1 MQCYTELTPPTAVT
15 HSLNLPF
22 VSASANNL
30 VVAKTSLLQIFTTK
44 TTSIEVESKR
54 ESSKQNDKWDP
65 TLDGDG
71 LEASF
76 IGADTLLRPD
86 RARRTKLVIVAEYT
100 LSGTITSLARIK
112 TLASKSGGEA
122 LLVGFRDAKLS
133 LVEWDPERPGI
144 STISIHY
151 YEQDELQ
158 RSPWAPSLKECV
170 NYLTAD
176 PGSRCAALKFGG
188 RNLAIIPFKQDD
200 EDVNMDDWDEEI
212 DGPRPADKVV
222 SRTTNGTDGKETPYA
237 SSFVLRLATLD
248 PHLINPIH
256 LAFLYE
262 YREPTFGILSS
273 TQMPAASLLFER
285 RDHLTYM
292 VFTLDLQQRASTTIL
307 SVTGLPFDLFEVV
320 PLPAPVGGALLVGT
334 NELIH
339 IDQAGKPN
347 GVAVNVYAKQCT
359 SFGLVDQSDLG
370 LRLEGSKTTQ
380 LSIQNGEMIIFL
392 QTGEL
397 AILSF
402 HMDGRSVSGLS
413 VRRVSAEA
421 GGSIIPAR
429 VSTVSHLSQNTLFV
443 GSECADSMVLGWS
456 RKSNQISRRKPRVDI
471 IEDVDD
477 ISLDDLDDED
487 DEDDEDDDGDDDL
500 YGGGPSITPSA
511 INGVTKSDALN
522 SKAGDY
528 LFQIHDSL
536 LNIAPIVNIT
546 FGNARYF
553 TNDEEKVDSEGV
565 TADLEL
571 VAAVGRQRGGALAAL
586 HRNIQPKVVGRF
598 EFPEAR
604 GIWTMSAKRPT
615 EKGLEIKKEKTAT
628 SGDYAIDAQYD
639 RLMIVSKALV
649 DGTETSDV
657 YALTSASF
665 EALTGTEFE
674 PAAGSTIEA
683 GTLGNGMRVIQVL
696 KSEVRSY
703 DGNLGLAQ
711 ILPMYDDDTGAEP
724 KIVSASFADPFLLL
738 FRDDS
743 SIFVAQCD
751 DNNEL
756 EEIEREDDCL
766 LATQWLTGCL
776 YTDSAG
782 VFAPEQSH
790 QGQKMGE
797 TVMMFLL
804 SSRGAL
810 HIYTLPDLSKAAYVA
825 EGLCFVP
832 PVLSAA
838 YAARRSA
845 ARETITE
852 LIVADLG
859 DETSKSPYLI
869 LRPATDDL
877 TIYEPFRSNSQSSS
891 TLSSTLQFLKIYNP
905 HLAQNPDVSALETA
919 DGMPVDRVEP
929 MRAIPNLGG
938 YSTVF
943 LPGGSPSF
951 VMKNAKSTPKV
962 LSLQGLGVRGMS
974 SFHTEGCDRGFIYT
988 DIKGLARVSQL
999 PPDTT
1004 FAELGLSLKKVG
1016 LGEDVHGVAY
1026 HPPTECYIAATST
1039 RAEFELPKEE
1049 DNHHPQWAKEQI
1061 TFKPT
1066 MEQGHL
1072 KLINPVN
1079 WSVIHEVEL
1088 APYEV
1093 IMCIKTLN
1101 LETSEITN
1109 DRRQLIAV
1117 GTGISKGEDLAIK
1130 GRIHV
1135 YDVVTVVPEPD
1146 RPETNKRLK
1155 LIAKEE
1161 IARGAITCISEI
1173 GTQGFMLVSQG
1184 QKCMVRGLKED
1195 GTLLPVAF
1203 MDLNCYVTSIKELRG
1218 TGICVFSDAIKGV
1231 WIAGYTEEP
1240 YKMML
1245 FGKSAKNMEIM
1256 EVDLLPDGNELY
1268 VVAADSD
1275 CNLHIMQFD
1284 PEHPKSLQGH
1294 LLLHRSTFALGG
1306 HLPTSMTV
1314 LPRTKAA
1321 TLLPPSPEAMDTA
1334 AEATIPEHEI
1344 LLTSSTG
1351 CISLLT
1357 PLSEA
1362 QYRRL
1367 STLSSHLIN
1376 TLYHACGLNP
1386 RAYRVDKD
1394 APEGMVGSRTVI
1406 DGTILMRWMDLGS
1419 QRRAEVAGRV
1429 GVDVEEIRDDLASLM
1444 GGLGYL

>member
-22 VSASANNL
+22 TSANANNL
-30 VVAKTSLLQIFTTK
+30 VVAKTSLLQIFTAK
-44 TTSIEVESKR
+44 IISIEIESQQDAQ
-54 ESSKQNDKWDP
+54 KQSEKWDP
-65 TLDGDG
+65 TVNSGDG

-76 IGADTLLRPD
+76 IGGDSLLRPD
-86 RARRTKLVIVAEYT
+86 RARRTKLVLVAEYT
-100 LSGTITSLARIK
+100 LSGTVTSLARIK
-112 TLASKSGGEA
+112 TVSSKSGGEA
-122 LLVGFRDAKLS
+122 LLIGFRDAKLS
-133 LVEWDPERPGI
+133 LVEWDPTRPGI
-144 STISIHY
+144 STISIHF
-151 YEQDELQ
+151 YEQDDLQ

-170 NYLTAD
+170 NQLTAD
-176 PGSRCAALKFGG
+176 PKSRCAALKFGG

-200 EDVNMDDWDEEI
+200 EDVNMDDWDEDI
-212 DGPRPADKVV
+212 DGPRPADQTV
-222 SRTTNGTDGKETPYA
+222 SKAMNGIKGKEETPYN
-237 SSFVLRLATLD
+237 SSFVLRLAALD
-248 PHLINPIH
+248 PNLINPIH

-273 TQMPAASLLFER
+273 TQMPASSLLFER
-285 RDHLTYM
+285 KDHMTYM
-292 VFTLDLQQRASTTIL
+292 VFTLDLHQKASTTIL
-307 SVTGLPFDLFEVV
+307 SVNNLPYDLSEVI
-320 PLPAPVGGALLVGT
+320 PLPAPVGGALLLGV

-339 IDQAGKPN
+339 IDQAGKAN

-359 SFGLVDQSDLG
+359 SFSLVDQSDLEM
-370 LRLEGSKTTQ
+370 RLEGSKIEQ
-380 LSIQNGEMIIFL
+380 LSIQSGEMIIIL
-392 QTGEL
+392 RSGEM

-413 VRRVSAEA
+413 IRRVSAEA
-421 GGSIIPAR
+421 GGLVIPAAI
-429 VSTVSHLSQNTLFV
+429 SSISPFTQNTVFL
-443 GSECADSMVLGWS
+443 GSETSDSLVLGWS
-456 RKSNQISRRKPRVDI
+456 RKSNQLSRRKSRVEI
-471 IEDVDD
+471 VEDADD
-477 ISLDDLDDED
+477 DLLDELDDED
-487 DEDDEDDDGDDDL
+487 DDDADDDL
-500 YGGGPSITPSA
+500 YGEGPSATQAST
-511 INGVTKSDALN
+511 NGIAKSETVN

-528 LFQIHDSL
+528 VFHIHDSL
-536 LNIAPIVNIT
+536 VNIAPIVDIA
-546 FGNARYF
+546 FGKASFFAR
-553 TNDEEKVDSEGV
+553 DEEKADSEGV
-565 TADLEL
+565 TGDLEL
-571 VAAVGRQRGGALAAL
+571 VAAVGKQKAGALAVL
-586 HRNIQPKVVGRF
+586 HRNIQPKVIGRF

-615 EKGLEIKKEKTAT
+615 EKGLEVKKEKSAM
-628 SGDYAIDAQYD
+628 SGDYATDAQYD
-639 RLMIVSKALV
+639 RFMIVSKALA

-657 YALTSASF
+657 YALTSANF
-665 EALTGTEFE
+665 EALAGTEFE

-703 DGNLGLAQ
+703 DGDLGLAQ
-711 ILPMYDDDTGAEP
+711 ILPMYDEDTGAEP
-724 KIVSASFADPFLLL
+724 QIVSASFADPFLLL
-738 FRDDS
+738 FRDDA

-756 EEIEREDDCL
+756 EEIEREDDAL
-766 LATQWLTGCL
+766 LATKWLTGCL
-776 YTDSAG
+776 YTDTTGIFAAG
-782 VFAPEQSH
+782 QSDKGH
-790 QGQKMGE
+790 ASGE
-797 TVMMFLL
+797 SVMMFLL
-804 SSRGAL
+804 SSTGAL
-810 HIYTLPDLSKAAYVA
+810 HIYSLPNLSKAVYVA

-832 PVLSAA
+832 PVLSAD

-859 DETSKSPYLI
+859 DEISKSPYLI
-869 LRPATDDL
+869 LRPSTDDL
-877 TIYEPFRSNSQSSS
+877 TIYEPFRTTSESTSSLSSS
-891 TLSSTLQFLKIYNP
+891 LQFLKIHNP
-905 HLAQNPDVSALETA
+905 HLAHSPDVSAVETQ
-919 DGMPVDRVEP
+919 DEVGGNRNEP
-929 MRAIPNLGG
+929 MRVISDLGG

-951 VMKNAKSTPKV
+951 VLKTAKSTPKV

-988 DIKGLARVSQL
+988 DLDGIARVSQF
-999 PPDTT
+999 PQDTI
-1004 FAELGLSLKKVG
+1004 FAELGVSLQKVQ
-1016 LGEDVHGVAY
+1016 LGEEVHGVAY
-1026 HPPTECYIAATST
+1026 HPTSECYVAATST
-1039 RAEFELPKEE
+1039 LVDFELPKEE
-1049 DNHHPQWAKEQI
+1049 DHHHPNWAKEEI

-1066 MEQGHL
+1066 MEQSHL

-1079 WSVIHEVEL
+1079 WSVIHEIEL
-1088 APYEV
+1088 DPFEI
-1093 IMCIKTLN
+1093 IMCTKTLN
-1101 LETSEITN
+1101 LEVSEITN
-1109 DRRQLIAV
+1109 ERKQCVVV

-1135 YDVVTVVPEPD
+1135 FDIVSVVPEPD

-1155 LIAKEE
+1155 LIAREE

-1203 MDLNCYVTSIKELRG
+1203 MDMNCYVTSIKELRG
-1218 TGICVFSDAIKGV
+1218 SGICVFADAIKGV
-1231 WIAGYTEEP
+1231 WVAGYTEEP

-1256 EVDLLPDGNELY
+1256 EADLLPDGKELY

-1321 TLLPPSPEAMDTA
+1321 TLLPPTPEATEIA
-1334 AEATIPEHEI
+1334 AEDTIPEHEI
-1344 LLTSSTG
+1344 LMTSSTG
-1351 CISLLT
+1351 CISLLS
-1357 PLSEA
+1357 PLSEE

-1386 RAYRVDKD
+1386 RAYRIDKD
-1394 APEGMVGSRTVI
+1394 APEGMVGSRTII
-1406 DGTILMRWMDLGS
+1406 DGTILMRWMELGS

-1429 GVDVEEIRDDLASLM
+1429 GVDVEEVRDDLAALM